1 LIKKIFFLLAV
12 VFFLTATVFYSKN
25 NPRPKNIILL
35 IGDGMG
41 LGQVSTSALFS
52 KVDQFKKFYTIGL
65 VNTCSADNLITDS
78 AAGATAY
85 ATGYRTNN
93 AVVSQD
99 PQGNYLQTIL
109 EIAENKKM
117 STGLVVT
124 SSITNA
130 TPACFYSHVKHRNM
144 EFDIA
149 EQFVHSGIDF
159 VIGGGADFFVPL
171 DFGGK
176 REDHK
181 NFLDTLSSYGYKVYQ
196 DFSEMNES
204 SVTKKVTAILGH
216 NGIAKASDR
225 NYSLGDMTKKAISHL
240 NKNKNGFFLMI
251 EGSQIDWAG
260 HNNDEEYLLQ
270 EMDDFNKAI
279 EAALEFA
286 KKDGNTLVVITADH
300 ETGGMS
306 ITSGNLKE
314 NKINLGWLTKKHTA
328 NLVGVFSYGIGAE
341 NFNGIQNNFIIGR
354 KLINYI
360 EPKKSW
366 K

>member
-1 LIKKIFFLLAV
+1 LIKKIFLLTTA
-12 VFFLTATVFYSKN
+12 VFFLSATVFYSKN

-41 LGQVSTSALFS
+41 LSQVSASVLFS
-52 KVDQFKKFYTIGL
+52 KNDQFKKFYSIGL

-85 ATGYRTNN
+85 ATGYPTNN
-93 AVVSQD
+93 AVVGQD
-99 PQGNYLQTIL
+99 PQGNDLQTIL

-130 TPACFYSHVKHRNM
+130 TPACFYSHVNHRNK

-149 EQFVHSGIDF
+149 EQFVHSGVDF
-159 VIGGGADFFVPL
+159 VIGGGSDFFVPL
-171 DFGGK
+171 AFGGK

-181 NFLDTLSSYGYKVYQ
+181 NLFDTLSSSGYKVFQ
-196 DFSEMNES
+196 DFSEMYES
-204 SVTKKVTAILGH
+204 NLINKVAAILGH
-216 NGIAKASDR
+216 NGIVKASDR

-240 NKNKNGFFLMI
+240 KKNKNGFFLMV
-251 EGSQIDWAG
+251 EGSQIDWAA
-260 HNNDEEYLLQ
+260 HNNDQEYLLQ
-270 EMDDFNKAI
+270 EMNDFNSAI

-286 KKDGNTLVVITADH
+286 RKDGNTLVVITADH

-314 NKINLGWLTKKHTA
+314 NKINLGWVTKKHTA
-328 NLVGVFSYGIGAE
+328 NLVGIFSYGVGAE
-341 NFNGIQNNFIIGR
+341 SFNGIQDNFIIGR

>member
-1 LIKKIFFLLAV
+1 MIKKIFLLITV
-12 VFFLTATVFYSKN
+12 VFFLSATVFYSKN

-41 LGQVSTSALFS
+41 LGQVSTSVLFS
-52 KVDQFKKFYTIGL
+52 KNDQFKKFLSIGL

-85 ATGYRTNN
+85 ATGYLTNN
-93 AVVSQD
+93 AVVGQD

-130 TPACFYSHVKHRNM
+130 TPACFFAHVKHRNM

-149 EQFVHSGIDF
+149 EQFVQSGVDF
-159 VIGGGADFFVPL
+159 VIGGGSDFFVPL
-171 DFGGK
+171 NFGGK

-181 NFLDTLSSYGYKVYQ
+181 NLFDTLSTRGYKVFQ
-196 DFSEMNES
+196 DFSEMYES
-204 SVTKKVTAILGH
+204 SLINKVAGILGH
-216 NGIAKASDR
+216 NGISKANDR

-251 EGSQIDWAG
+251 EGSQIDWAA
-260 HNNDEEYLLQ
+260 HNNDQEYLLQ
-270 EMDDFNKAI
+270 EMNDFNSAI

-286 KKDGNTLVVITADH
+286 RKDGNTLVVITADH

-314 NKINLGWLTKKHTA
+314 NKINLGWVTKKHTA
-328 NLVGVFSYGIGAE
+328 NLVGIFSYGIGAE
-341 NFNGIQNNFIIGR
+341 SFNGIQNNFIIGR

-360 EPKKSW
+360 EPQKSW